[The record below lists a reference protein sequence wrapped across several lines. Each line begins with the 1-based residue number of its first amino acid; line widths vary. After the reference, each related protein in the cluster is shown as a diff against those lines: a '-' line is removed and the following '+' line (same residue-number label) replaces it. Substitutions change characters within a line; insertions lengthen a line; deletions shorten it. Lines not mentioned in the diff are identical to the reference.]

1 MSERKYEFHIY
12 LNEEEKDALCKL
24 SEITKLSKSQL
35 IREIILG
42 YSPPEGPPANY
53 GELIYQLRCLGNNIN
68 QILRIARTNGILNPV
83 ELEKHLSELRTIEA
97 KMHSV
102 FYLNRENNKWR

>member
-53 GELIYQLRCLGNNIN
+53 GELIYQLRSLGNNIN

-83 ELEKHLSELRTIEA
+83 ELEKHLTELRTIEE
-97 KMHSV
+97 KMHSA
-102 FYLNRENNKWR
+102 FYLNRDNNKWQ

>member
-1 MSERKYEFHIY
+1 M
-12 LNEEEKDALCKL
+12 CKL
-24 SEITKLSKSQL
+24 SGITKLSKSQL

-83 ELEKHLSELRTIEA
+83 ELEKHLSELRTIEK

-102 FYLNRENNKWR
+102 FYLNRDNNKWR

>member
-1 MSERKYEFHIY
+1 MSKRKYEFHIY

-53 GELIYQLRCLGNNIN
+53 GELIYQLRSLGNNIN
-68 QILRIARTNGILNPV
+68 QILRIARTNGILNPA
-83 ELEKHLSELRTIEA
+83 ELEKHLTELRTIEE
-97 KMHSV
+97 KMHSA
-102 FYLNRENNKWR
+102 FYLNRENNKWQ